1 VPRKGRTLRPT
12 TPSPACRRRCGG
24 QPRLSGLLVLEDKPY
39 ARQME
44 RVTFHWSG
52 KQRRVV
58 QGIAL
63 VYDKPAGGQ
72 SKNQHFRE
80 MLQTAHGRGFRPAY
94 VRMDSWYASLE
105 SLKQIAALGWRFL
118 TRLKHNRLVNP
129 DGRGNRPIEAV
140 AIPPEGR
147 AVHLKGFGFAR
158 VFRTV
163 SAEYW
168 ATNDLQME
176 EGKRAELERQG
187 WGIRALKQCCGV
199 ERAQVRKAVAIWGH
213 LLLALRAFL
222 RLEVYRLRTGVS
234 WYEARAAIVRGAIQH
249 CLAHPIH
256 TLQPTA

>member
-1 VPRKGRTLRPT
+1 
-12 TPSPACRRRCGG
+12 
-24 QPRLSGLLVLEDKPY
+24 
-39 ARQME
+39 M
-44 RVTFHWSG
+44 
-52 KQRRVV
+52 
-58 QGIAL
+58 
-63 VYDKPAGGQ
+63 
-72 SKNQHFRE
+72 
-80 MLQTAHGRGFRPAY
+80 
-94 VRMDSWYASLE
+94 
-105 SLKQIAALGWRFL
+105 
-118 TRLKHNRLVNP
+118 NP

-147 AVHLKGFGFAR
+147 AVHLKGFGFVQ

-163 SAEYW
+163 SAEYR

-187 WGIRALKQCCGV
+187 GGIRALKQCCGV

-234 WYEARAAIVRGAIQH
+234 WYEAKAAIVRDAIRH

>member
-1 VPRKGRTLRPT
+1 
-12 TPSPACRRRCGG
+12 
-24 QPRLSGLLVLEDKPY
+24 
-39 ARQME
+39 
-44 RVTFHWSG
+44 
-52 KQRRVV
+52 
-58 QGIAL
+58 
-63 VYDKPAGGQ
+63 
-72 SKNQHFRE
+72 
-80 MLQTAHGRGFRPAY
+80 
-94 VRMDSWYASLE
+94 
-105 SLKQIAALGWRFL
+105 
-118 TRLKHNRLVNP
+118 VNP

-147 AVHLKGFGFAR
+147 AVHLKGFGFVQ

-163 SAEYW
+163 SAECW

-187 WGIRALKQCCGV
+187 GGIRALKQCCGV